1 MWNLNT
7 IFAELIHTTMKK
19 LLLIATAL
27 LICAGVYAQT
37 TYKTIENV
45 SYLLEKS
52 NDSYKN
58 ERCKLDL
65 YYPENVENF
74 PTVVWFHGGG
84 LTAGSKAL
92 LNEFKNKGIAIAAV
106 NYRLSPKATHPA
118 YIEDV
123 AEAIAWVFKTIGKY
137 GGSDKQIYVVGH
149 SAGAYLSLMVALDKR
164 YLAKHGIDSDSVAA
178 YFPISGQG
186 VTHNT
191 IRREKGLSTTIPI
204 IDEYAALYHVRPDTP
219 PIILFTGDR
228 NTELANRW
236 EENVLL
242 ESVLR
247 NVGNKGVKLFELQ
260 GFNHD
265 TVWPPACIYAANYI
279 RQMARRANAK

>member
-1 MWNLNT
+1 
-7 IFAELIHTTMKK
+7 MKR
-19 LLLIATAL
+19 LLLTLAIFVL
-27 LICAGVYAQT
+27 VGVAVNAQT
-37 TYKTIENV
+37 EYKTLENL
-45 SYLLEKS
+45 SYLLEES
-52 NDSYKN
+52 SDAYKN
-58 ERCKLDL
+58 QRCKLDF
-65 YYPENVENF
+65 YYPEGVENF

-106 NYRLSPKATHPA
+106 NYRLSPKAKHPD
-118 YIEDV
+118 YIYDA
-123 AEAIAWVFKTIGKY
+123 AEAIAWVFRNVGKY

-164 YLAKHGIDSDSVAA
+164 YLAKYGVDSDSVAA

-191 IRREKGLSTTIPI
+191 IRRERGLSTEIPI
-204 IDEYAALYHVRPDTP
+204 VDEYAALYHVRPDTP
-219 PIILFTGDR
+219 PILLFTGDKR
-228 NTELANRW
+228 YELANRW

-247 NVGNKGVKLFELQ
+247 NVGNKQVKLFELQ

-279 RQMARRANAK
+279 RAAARKAKT